1 MKWHLLIIF
10 TSLFFLNTN
19 AQNLEDLSQQLLI
32 RQIQNKSTEEI
43 EKKLS
48 NISLEQL
55 SNSLK
60 TDTHKKTFWINIYNG
75 FIIKKIKA
83 NPESY
88 QKRSSF
94 FSKRDIP
101 IAGQL
106 FSFDDIEHVILR
118 KKQWKY
124 GLGFINKPFVSKLF
138 EALSVQKLDSRI
150 HFALNCGA
158 KSCPPTRVY
167 QLAQIEEQLNTAQ
180 RHFIENTSIIRDNKI
195 ELSRLFLWYKGD
207 FESKSAI
214 LRLVQQNSSEDLKS
228 EQIKY
233 SPYYWDIDLNN
244 YILD

>member
-106 FSFDDIEHVILR
+106 FSFEPDYWTN
-118 KKQWKY
+118 WK
-124 GLGFINKPFVSKLF
+124 
-138 EALSVQKLDSRI
+138 
-150 HFALNCGA
+150 
-158 KSCPPTRVY
+158 
-167 QLAQIEEQLNTAQ
+167 
-180 RHFIENTSIIRDNKI
+180 
-195 ELSRLFLWYKGD
+195 KGD
-207 FESKSAI
+207 IIFFEWQHTPHSTANTGFKDRP
-214 LRLVQQNSSEDLKS
+214 LLKITGTLKD
-228 EQIKY
+228 ENWIMKAKNTGEITHFVY
-233 SPYYWDIDLNN
+233 D
-244 YILD
+244 

>member
-124 GLGFINKPFVSKLF
+124 GLGFINKPFVSKLS

-167 QLAQIEEQLNTAQ
+167 
-180 RHFIENTSIIRDNKI
+180 
-195 ELSRLFLWYKGD
+195 
-207 FESKSAI
+207 
-214 LRLVQQNSSEDLKS
+214 
-228 EQIKY
+228 
-233 SPYYWDIDLNN
+233 
-244 YILD
+244 